1 MEQLNR
7 VELRGTVGSV
17 YVKDFGNTRCVNF
30 SVATNY
36 CFKDREGCPVIETTW
51 HRIIVWQEQCPNLD
65 IIQKGAQLFS
75 VSDLDFTETCHA
87 FPRALVAKT
96 CPSASLRFV
105 CSDWWSGPLVTHTPG
120 CLFQLAVDGS
130 FPCVSTRG
138 CHSQLMGV

>member
-51 HRIIVWQEQCPNLD
+51 HRVIAWENQDTADAFKMKKGDSVHVLGRLRIQRYTSADGVEKQSVEIV
-65 IIQKGAQLFS
+65 AQR
-75 VSDLDFTETCHA
+75 VNYI
-87 FPRALVAKT
+87 
-96 CPSASLRFV
+96 
-105 CSDWWSGPLVTHTPG
+105 
-120 CLFQLAVDGS
+120 
-130 FPCVSTRG
+130 
-138 CHSQLMGV
+138 